1 MAGEAFDSQIQIL
14 KYVLQTKCDGGN
26 LNDAS
31 IICFIAD
38 SWRSITVHVFVMVIL
53 KILFQEEFSEHII
66 RNYEAKQGFRSCN
79 FAKIQNFV
87 QIHNCNDQTTILPG
101 HSLGKFDLQYF
112 FH

>member
-38 SWRSITVHVFVMVIL
+38 SLRSITVHVFVMVIL
-53 KILFQEEFSEHII
+53 KNSVSRRIL
-66 RNYEAKQGFRSCN
+66 RT
-79 FAKIQNFV
+79 
-87 QIHNCNDQTTILPG
+87 HNTQL
-101 HSLGKFDLQYF
+101 
-112 FH
+112 